1 MNDDNPAAYYY
12 VWGADRIVYGPVE
25 LPTVINWIR
34 DDRVLT
40 DTWVFV
46 DESNSWVKAG
56 EQAEL
61 RPLFAKRSGMAPR
74 IVAGEGARRI
84 TPGALRRVKIL
95 ADLEDRALESI
106 LRYMQPEEV
115 GPFAT
120 VVRQGEPADAMYF
133 IIEGEMR
140 AYVVL
145 DGKES
150 TLATFSPGETFGEIA
165 LLDKGD
171 RSANVAS
178 NQPSL
183 LLRLPAT
190 NFEQI
195 LREAPALAAPFALG
209 LARMMAA
216 RLRALGKRYQD
227 SIRFSRS
234 AGAGPSAGQ

>member
-1 MNDDNPAAYYY
+1 MPINDNPAAYYY
-12 VWGADRIVYGPVE
+12 IWGADRIVYGPVE

-34 DDRVLT
+34 DDRVLSG
-40 DTWVFV
+40 TWVFV
-46 DESNSWVKAG
+46 DEGNAWVKAS
-56 EQAEL
+56 ELTEL
-61 RPLFAKRSGMAPR
+61 RPIFAKRSGAAPTTA
-74 IVAGEGARRI
+74 VGEGPKRI
-84 TPGALRRVKIL
+84 TPGALRRIKIL
-95 ADLEDRALESI
+95 AGLEDRALESI

-115 GPFAT
+115 GPFAV
-120 VVRQGEPADAMYF
+120 VVRQGDPADAMYF
-133 IIEGEMR
+133 VVEGELR
-140 AYVVL
+140 AYVML

-171 RSANVAS
+171 RSAFVAS
-178 NQPSL
+178 NMPSL
-183 LLRLPAT
+183 LLRLPAA

-195 LREAPALAAPFALG
+195 LREAPALAAPFATG

-234 AGAGPSAGQ
+234 ASAGS